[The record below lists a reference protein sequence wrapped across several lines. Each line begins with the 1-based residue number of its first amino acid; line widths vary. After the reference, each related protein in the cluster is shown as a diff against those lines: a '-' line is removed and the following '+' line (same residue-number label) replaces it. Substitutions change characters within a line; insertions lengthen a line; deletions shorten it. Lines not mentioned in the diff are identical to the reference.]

1 MKEATGELNSTVI
14 VVISVGVLM
23 TFFFSYLWPMIHQN
37 FQRESDCNRATCDC
51 SEEVR
56 KQHDGKCECT
66 HPDLDEPIYCVYKG

>member
-23 TFFFSYLWPMIHQN
+23 TFFFSYLWPLINAN
-37 FQRESDCNRATCDC
+37 FKKQADCNKATCDC

-56 KQHDGKCECT
+56 SANDGYCMCT
-66 HPDLDEPIYCVYKG
+66 TAGVDEEFRCVYKG